1 MYRNSKSLRRQNTV
15 IHVVTVF
22 CLFKSEESQYM
33 LKALPEMCLLN
44 IEITYYKNDIDI
56 LLQFV
61 YNSNKIQII
70 NDTHII
76 EKSIVLKQKMC

>member
-1 MYRNSKSLRRQNTV
+1 
-15 IHVVTVF
+15 
-22 CLFKSEESQYM
+22 M
-33 LKALPEMCLLN
+33 LKELPKVCLLN

-56 LLQFV
+56 PLQFV

-70 NDTHII
+70 NDTHLI